1 MKILLLVIA
10 LMLLAI
16 FGVLDNIHK
25 VLSDIRD
32 IYRERKK

>member
-25 VLSDIRD
+25 VLADIRD